1 MNRKLRKF
9 YEFVEG
15 MDTAMFTT
23 RRRDGHLVSRPM
35 ANQKIAK
42 GADLWFVTY
51 TKADKVREIRKDPHV
66 NLAYFKDR
74 TREWISV
81 SGIAKLVDD
90 RKKVHELYAPDWRAW
105 FGDEG
110 GAMDGS
116 PDDPRMLLIGVDIH
130 TAMYMEVNKP
140 QPVVLF
146 EILKGMVTGTP
157 PDIGKV
163 REIGGGQARRA
174 RSSRSKSTAS
184 ARKASTSS
192 TKKRSTKSAAKKS
205 SKGKRK

>member
-1 MNRKLRKF
+1 MNRKLKKF
-9 YEFVEG
+9 YDFVED

-35 ANQKIAK
+35 ANQKRAS

-51 TKADKVREIRKDPHV
+51 TKADKIREISKDPHV
-66 NLAYFKDR
+66 NLAYYKDR

-81 SGIAKLVDD
+81 SGIAKIVDN
-90 RKKVHELYAPDWRAW
+90 RKKIHELYAPDWRVW

-110 GAMDGS
+110 GDMDGS
-116 PDDPRMLLIGVDIH
+116 PDDPRMVLIGVDIH

-146 EILKGMVTGTP
+146 EVLTSMVTGKTP
-157 PDIGKV
+157 NIGDVK
-163 REIGGGQARRA
+163 EISGGEARRA
-174 RSSRSKSTAS
+174 RSSATKGASKKRTAS
-184 ARKASTSS
+184 KP
-192 TKKRSTKSAAKKS
+192 S
-205 SKGKRK
+205 SKKGR